1 MEIRDEV
8 EPLINDVTGDEQ
20 CIGVTVSSWRLALNT
35 SGSAIAS
42 CVQTGEILAIIE
54 EINNEF
60 TEQHA
65 FIFDIQNI
73 ILNSFSEVRNYSR
86 ASSKN

>member
-1 MEIRDEV
+1 MEIREEV
-8 EPLINDVTGDEQ
+8 EPLINDVIGDEQ
-20 CIGVTVSSWRLALNT
+20 CIGAAVSNWRLALNS
-35 SGSAIAS
+35 SGSVIAS

-54 EINNEF
+54 EINREF

-73 ILNSFSEVRNYSR
+73 ILSSFSEVWN
-86 ASSKN
+86 